1 MNLPVALVILGLL
14 LLGPLIARPIEENL
28 EIYCLLLG
36 LAAVTLAGNWNWA
49 LLSEALWDPL
59 PISLAVIGAG
69 TLFRYSREYL
79 DRVLFLA
86 TRRFS
91 QPMLVGLVV
100 ATVALVSSIITSIVA
115 ALILVEALYSLRL
128 SRRVLPRVTVIACMA
143 IGLGASLTPLG
154 EPLSTIAADELNL
167 DFFGLLTLLAPYV
180 LPGII
185 GCAVLA
191 GIFSSDGEGEI
202 DSPDQAAIESV
213 STIVLR
219 GIKVFGFIAG
229 LVLLGDAY
237 APLASV
243 YLKDLSASALFW
255 LNVIGAALDN
265 ATVVAIEI
273 HGMPIPLAREVI
285 LSLLASG
292 VMLVQGNI
300 PNIIAAGALN
310 ISAKQWARIGIPLG
324 LIFLIVYFLSLRLD
338 FFWLA
343 LI

>member
-1 MNLPVALVILGLL
+1 FVILGLL
-14 LLGPLIARPIEENL
+14 LLGPLVARPIEENL

-36 LAAVTLAGNWNWA
+36 VAAVTLAGNWNWA
-49 LLSEALWDPL
+49 IAQEALWDPV
-59 PISLAVIGAG
+59 PISAAVIGAG
-69 TLFRYSREYL
+69 GLFRYGREYL
-79 DRVLFLA
+79 RRALRLA
-86 TRRFS
+86 AKRF
-91 QPMLVGLVV
+91 PHRLLTALIV
-100 ATVALVSSIITSIVA
+100 AVVALVSSIITSIVA
-115 ALILVEALYSLRL
+115 ALIMVEALQSLHL
-128 SRRVLPRVTVIACMA
+128 PKRVLTRVTVVGCMA

-154 EPLSTIAADELNL
+154 EPLSTIAVDELNL
-167 DFFGLLTLLAPYV
+167 EFFGLFTLLAPYV

-185 GCAVLA
+185 GCAILA
-191 GIFSSDGEGEI
+191 AFFSANVEADFCQSQQV
-202 DSPDQAAIESV
+202 SIETV

-243 YLKDLSASALFW
+243 YLKDLSAPVLFW
-255 LNVIGAALDN
+255 VNVIGAALDN

-292 VMLVQGNI
+292 AMLIQGNI
-300 PNIIAAGALN
+300 PNIIAAGALS

-324 LIFLIVYFLSLRLD
+324 LTFLIIYFLSLRLV
-338 FFWLA
+338 
-343 LI
+343 